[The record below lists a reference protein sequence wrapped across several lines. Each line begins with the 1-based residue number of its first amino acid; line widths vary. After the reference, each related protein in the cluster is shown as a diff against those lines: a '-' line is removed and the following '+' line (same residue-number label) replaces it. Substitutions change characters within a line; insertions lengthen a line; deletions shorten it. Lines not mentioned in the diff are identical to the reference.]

1 MRRGREGGTG
11 RTWGR
16 GRDEW
21 MGRRQAG
28 MNTQQSK
35 VDLSVIGETILF
47 MFSLPQRQIT
57 IRGRTLNIKK
67 YNLLLK
73 YNFNLK

>member
-1 MRRGREGGTG
+1 
-11 RTWGR
+11 
-16 GRDEW
+16 
-21 MGRRQAG
+21 